1 MSMEIKD
8 RLIALN
14 HKISTKRQEL
24 EVHMSQAKA
33 LRSELAALRTER
45 EGLKARLDAETIEAT

>member
-1 MSMEIKD
+1 MEIKD